1 MAELQRL
8 IHRSVATGTT
18 DSLLNVA
25 TILAESQRN
34 NERDGLTGALAA
46 HGDRYIQVIEG
57 SPSALDRLLR
67 RLQED
72 RRHKRLEVI
81 DRRDAQR
88 RRFDV
93 WAMAHAR
100 VTPANHTV
108 LEQLM
113 ADPEVSTSAVLALLE
128 TALANGSSRSS
139 AD

>member
-8 IHRSVATGTT
+8 IYRSVATGTT

-34 NERDGLTGALAA
+34 NDRDGLTGVLAA

-57 SPSALDRLLR
+57 SPSALDNLLR
-67 RLQED
+67 RLEGD
-72 RRHKRLEVI
+72 WRHKGLDLI
-81 DRRDAQR
+81 DRRDVDR
-88 RRFDV
+88 RRFDG

-100 VTPANHTV
+100 VTPENQPV

-113 ADPEVSTSAVLALLE
+113 TDPQVSDTAIIALLE

-139 AD
+139 VD